1 MQSAGV
7 WDECPGWSACSRW
20 VYGMSVQDGPPAVG
34 GVWDECPGW
43 SACSRWV
50 YGMSVQDGPH
60 AVGGCMG

>member
-1 MQSAGV
+1 
-7 WDECPGWSACSRW
+7 
-20 VYGMSVQDGPPAVG
+20 MSVQDGPPAVG